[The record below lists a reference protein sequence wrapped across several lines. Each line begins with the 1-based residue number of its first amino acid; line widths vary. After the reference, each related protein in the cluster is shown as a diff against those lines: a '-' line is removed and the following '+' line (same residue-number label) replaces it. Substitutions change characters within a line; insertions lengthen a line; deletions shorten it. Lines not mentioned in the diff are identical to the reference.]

1 MESKPLPIS
10 NLLGGLGLFL
20 LGMGLMTETL
30 RVLAGNRLRAA
41 LLRFTG
47 SPGQGVLVGAISTA
61 LLQSSSATT
70 VATVGFVSSGLLGF
84 EASLGIIFGAN
95 VGSTGLGWLVALLGI
110 QLDLGRLMLP
120 MVLVGAAMRLLGRG
134 RIAQVGLAIAGFAL
148 LFVGIDMLQG
158 SLAGQGPLLDPAN
171 FDAVGVGGRLRLL
184 LLGLLATVITQSSG
198 AGVATM
204 LAALAAGAIQL
215 DQACSV
221 VIGMDVGTTV
231 TALIAAIGG
240 SLSARRT
247 AAAHVGFNLFTA
259 VVAFSLLPAYLALVR
274 GVFPSEL
281 RADLPF
287 LLTAFHTGFNL
298 LGVALVLPF
307 THRFAGVIRTLVRGQ
322 RQRPA
327 DTLEEA
333 QAGRAPQAIEPA
345 QAALTQTFTDLLDHL
360 LHDLAPERRTSPGR
374 SAEASAAGGASIP
387 LETLQ
392 ADLDRI
398 ELYLDQI
405 HLGALD
411 PRGGAVL
418 VELLHCLDHLQRLH
432 ERCEEEADRARTLR
446 RADRLQGEREDLVE
460 TLRRLRILAGSDQ
473 WTQALSA
480 TVALASRIRQRV
492 NAVREDILSSEAAGV
507 LDAEGGTDLMAAIR
521 WLRRVSQHLR
531 QICRHMERAR
541 GGAQRGN
548 PSA

>member
-1 MESKPLPIS
+1 MEPKPLPIS

-47 SPGQGVLVGAISTA
+47 SPGHRVLVGAISTA

-120 MVLVGAAMRLLGRG
+120 MVLVGAALRLLGRG

-158 SLAGQGPLLDPAN
+158 SLAGQGPLLDPAS

-322 RQRPA
+322 WQRPA

-333 QAGRAPQAIEPA
+333 QAGSSPQAIGPA
-345 QAALTQTFTDLLDHL
+345 QAALRQTFTDLIDHL
-360 LHDLAPERRTSPGR
+360 LHDLAPERRTPPGCPPEGR
-374 SAEASAAGGASIP
+374 PPEGRGECP

-405 HLGALD
+405 HLGELD
-411 PRGGAVL
+411 RREGDVL
-418 VELLHCLDHLQRLH
+418 VELLHSLDHLQRLH

-446 RADRLQGEREDLVE
+446 RADRFRGSV
-460 TLRRLRILAGSDQ
+460 RIWWRPCSGSGS
-473 WTQALSA
+473 W
-480 TVALASRIRQRV
+480 R
-492 NAVREDILSSEAAGV
+492 G
-507 LDAEGGTDLMAAIR
+507 AINGPR
-521 WLRRVSQHLR
+521 
-531 QICRHMERAR
+531 
-541 GGAQRGN
+541 
-548 PSA
+548 PSAQPSRWPHAFASG

>member
-1 MESKPLPIS
+1 MDSFSPSIS

-30 RVLAGNRLRAA
+30 RLLAGHRLRSA
-41 LLRFTG
+41 LLRFTH
-47 SPGQGVLVGAISTA
+47 SPATGAMVGAVTTA
-61 LLQSSSATT
+61 VLQSSSATT

-120 MVLVGAAMRLLGRG
+120 MVLVGAAMRLLGQG

-158 SLAGQGPLLDPAN
+158 SLAGQGPLLDPAS
-171 FDAVGVGGRLRLL
+171 FDAAGLGGRLRLL

-259 VVAFSLLPAYLALVR
+259 VVAFSLLPAYLALV
-274 GVFPSEL
+274 GEVFPSEL

-298 LGVALVLPF
+298 LGVALMLPF

-322 RQRPA
+322 RERPA
-327 DTLEEA
+327 DTLEEV
-333 QAGRAPQAIEPA
+333 QAGSSPRAIGPA
-345 QAALTQTFTDLLDHL
+345 QAALRQTFTDLIDHL
-360 LHDLAPERRTSPGR
+360 LHDLVPERRTARGR
-374 SAEASAAGGASIP
+374 NPGGASVP

-405 HLGALD
+405 HLGELD
-411 PRGGAVL
+411 RRGGDVL
-418 VELLHCLDHLQRLH
+418 LELLHSLDHLQRLH
-432 ERCEEEADRARTLR
+432 ERCEEEADRVRTLR
-446 RADRLQGEREDLVE
+446 RADWFQGEREDLVE
-460 TLRRLRILAGSDQ
+460 TLQRLRILAGSDQ
-473 WTQALSA
+473 WTQALST

-492 NAVREDILSSEAAGV
+492 NPARDAILSSEAAGA
-507 LDAEGGTDLMAAIR
+507 LDAEGAAI
-521 WLRRVSQHLR
+521 
-531 QICRHMERAR
+531 
-541 GGAQRGN
+541 
-548 PSA
+548 